1 MIRSAHSSGSHR
13 GFTLIELLVVIAII
27 AVLIALLLPAVQQAR
42 EAARRSQCKNNLKQI
57 GLAMQNYHDAA
68 KGFPSGLINFI
79 GNPPCP
85 AATTNRLWGGL
96 TPLLPYID
104 LAPVYK
110 ELNPTNHCN
119 MPAPGTLFNGKAL
132 LQTPMPAF
140 QCPSDSG
147 SGTNPYHE
155 GYSKSS
161 YNVSEQVAFN
171 NSFVRL
177 QDIKDGSSNTLMHAE
192 RRFELDPVGKRY
204 SSGIVWGR
212 SNVTDAGSK
221 FRVNWPINFPS
232 PVTSTTNAAS
242 GDAGCVR
249 HGVSS
254 PHTGGAHVLMCD
266 GTVRFLNQSIGHN
279 SAAGSTTTCLG
290 MVTSMAGPGFVF
302 QNLFFATD
310 RIPVADF

>member
-1 MIRSAHSSGSHR
+1 MFQNLQRRR

-42 EAARRSQCKNNLKQI
+42 EAARRAQCKNNLKQI
-57 GLAMQNYHDAA
+57 GLAMQTYHDGA
-68 KGFPSGLINFI
+68 KGFAPGYINFM
-79 GNPPCP
+79 GMPPCG

-96 TPLLPYID
+96 TPLLPFID
-104 LAPVYK
+104 QAPLYK
-110 ELNPTNHCN
+110 ALNPIAHCN
-119 MPAPGTLFNGKAL
+119 MPPAATLFNGVAL
-132 LQTPMPAF
+132 LQQPMPAF
-140 QCPSDSG
+140 LCPSDSG
-147 SGTNPYHE
+147 TPVNSFHE
-155 GYSKSS
+155 SYSRSS
-161 YNVSEQVAFN
+161 YNVNEQIAFN

-177 QDIKDGSSNTLMHAE
+177 SDIKDGSSNTMMHAE
-192 RRFELDPVGKRY
+192 RRYESDPLGKRY

-232 PVTSTTNAAS
+232 PVTSTTNAGS

-266 GTVRFLNQSIGHN
+266 GTVRFLNQAIGHN
-279 SAAGSTTTCLG
+279 SAAGSTASCLG
-290 MVTSMAGPGFVF
+290 MVTTMAGPAFVF
-302 QNLFFATD
+302 QNLFFIND
-310 RIPVADF
+310 KVPVSDF